1 MAIVARLQ
9 QGQSWDKRGSRRR
22 RLSLETSLQGSGDEA
37 SVHDISST
45 GLLLET
51 VAELA
56 PFETLEINLPEA
68 GTTQAVVIWN
78 SGRYYGC
85 EFKEQVSQAIVSA
98 ALLRA
103 LPAGAPD
110 VQPPIDL
117 QHDEFRDE
125 LDEYHQD
132 AEEQEKAPLGVRLR
146 VILGSAIILWALI
159 IASATYLAKWLT
171 AASG

>member
-1 MAIVARLQ
+1 MAIAARLQ
-9 QGQSWDKRGSRRR
+9 QEQSQDRRGSRRR
-22 RLSLETSLQGSGDEA
+22 RLSLETSLEGSGDEA

-51 VAELA
+51 AAELA

-68 GTTQAVVIWN
+68 GTTHAVVIWN

-85 EFKEQVSQAIVSA
+85 EFKEQLSQAVVSA

-103 LPAGAPD
+103 LPGSARSLPAPIAG
-110 VQPPIDL
+110 QG
-117 QHDEFRDE
+117 DELRDD
-125 LDEYHQD
+125 LDEYDQD
-132 AEEQEKAPLGVRLR
+132 AEQDKAPLSVRLR
-146 VILGSAIILWALI
+146 VILGSAVILWALI
-159 IASATYLAKWLT
+159 IAAATYVARWVT